1 MTGNG
6 SLSSSATGRIN
17 ERRRRGGSLPHGGM
31 PVSRASRAA
40 SEDRK
45 GLLSARAALDRAR
58 LTLAVHEIRGIVAP
72 PAGAAHIAR
81 LRPTAA
87 MVIAVAG
94 PLLGFRRLGR
104 FLRLASIGLFALRV
118 VRSWRG

>member
-1 MTGNG
+1 
-6 SLSSSATGRIN
+6 
-17 ERRRRGGSLPHGGM
+17 
-31 PVSRASRAA
+31 VSRASRAA

-45 GLLSARAALDRAR
+45 ALLAARAALDRAR
-58 LTLAVHEIRGIVAP
+58 LSLAVYEIRGIVAP
-72 PAGAAHIAR
+72 PAGAARIAQ

-94 PLLGFRRLGR
+94 PLLGFRRLSR
-104 FLRLASIGLFALRV
+104 FLRLASVGLFALRV